1 MMAWR
6 ADGAECV
13 IGLPGHDLVDGVD
26 GGTCRVQGGVPTTR
40 RDDCVRV
47 EPIVVALGNGGAHGL
62 DISARV
68 KALDNGKI
76 GERGLLAREVAKTLL
91 LESLVDGAQAI
102 GALGMSEPRVMLKTG
117 GMG

>member
-6 ADGAECV
+6 ADGAERV
-13 IGLPGHDLVDGVD
+13 IGLPTHDLIDGID
-26 GGTCRVQGGVPTTR
+26 GGTCRAQGGVPATR
-40 RDDCVRV
+40 RDDCVWI
-47 EPIVVALGNGGAHGL
+47 EPIVVALGNGGADGV

-76 GERGLLAREVAKTLL
+76 GERGLVAREVTKALL
-91 LESLVDGAQAI
+91 LESLVDGAQAV